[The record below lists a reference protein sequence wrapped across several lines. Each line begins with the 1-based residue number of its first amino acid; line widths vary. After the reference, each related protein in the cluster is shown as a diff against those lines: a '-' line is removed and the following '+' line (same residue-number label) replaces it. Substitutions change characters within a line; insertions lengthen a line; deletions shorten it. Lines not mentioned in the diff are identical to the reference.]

1 MEGEEKMKSIR
12 TKFTLLNVC
21 AILVTMSIA
30 TLVGVYSIRNLGRSD
45 VDQLLHLKCT
55 TGAMNLETYF
65 DSVEHSV
72 DTVATLIEENL
83 ADTSDAPLH
92 TEVENTR
99 RFFARIA
106 ANTHGVRTYYFRIS
120 PDISTDVKGFW
131 YVRQDNGSFE
141 EHTVTDISQYDT
153 NDTSQLVWFT
163 IPKSMQ
169 KGGWLPPYYTENL
182 DVRVISYNVPI
193 YWHDQFIGVAGIEI
207 DYDTLAQEVEKIQ
220 LFEHGYAFILDE
232 NSNVIY
238 HPQMDESL
246 QYGEKIALDNPDQ
259 NIGEKHIQYNFA
271 GVDKEAAWQPLS
283 NGMRLYVTVPLDE
296 LNSGWHLLIWCILQ
310 ASIIIL
316 LLVIFITNR
325 FAKRFTLPLRKLT
338 AAARQVASG
347 NYDVK
352 LEYHGNDE
360 IGLLTQT
367 FKQLVEQTKEHIQ
380 KLSQQVYTDP
390 LTIVQNKAAYSA
402 YINKLQHDL
411 ETSGAQMEFAIG
423 VFDCDNLKYINDVYG
438 HDKGDI
444 YIQSASQLI
453 RRAFPQSPVFRIGG
467 DEFAVILEKDALR
480 DRDML
485 FEQFR
490 KYRDE
495 LGAAA
500 SDEWEQANV
509 TMGLAV
515 YDPQIDPSVS
525 DVSRR
530 ADQCMYEN
538 KRLRKVKQRQPIS
551 TSEKEK

>member
-21 AILVTMSIA
+21 ALIVTMSIA
-30 TLVGVYSIRNLGRSD
+30 TLVGVYSIRNLGRND

-120 PDISTDVKGFW
+120 PDISTDVQGFW

-141 EHTVTDISQYDT
+141 EYTVTDISQYDT
-153 NDTSQLVWFT
+153 NDTSRLVWFT

-182 DVRVISYNVPI
+182 NVRVISYNVPI

-207 DYDTLAQEVEKIQ
+207 DYDILAQEVEKIQ
-220 LFEHGYAFILDE
+220 LFEHGYAFLLDE
-232 NSNVIY
+232 NANVIY
-238 HPQMDESL
+238 HPQMDDML
-246 QYGEKIALDNPDQ
+246 QYGEKTALDTPDHI
-259 NIGEKHIQYNFA
+259 IGKQHIQYNFA

-296 LNSGWHLLIWCILQ
+296 LNSGWHLLIWRILQ

-325 FAKRFTLPLRKLT
+325 FAKRFTLSLRKLT

-360 IGLLTQT
+360 ISLLTQT

-380 KLSQQVYTDP
+380 NLSQQVYTDP
-390 LTIVQNKAAYSA
+390 LTIVQNKAAYST
-402 YINKLQHDL
+402 YINKLQHNL

-423 VFDCDNLKYINDVYG
+423 IFDCDNLKYINDVYG

-495 LGAAA
+495 IGAAA

-538 KRLRKVKQRQPIS
+538 KRLRKVKQRQPTS